1 MNVHIKIP
9 DEILNSD
16 SKETS
21 RQILEAVALEGYK
34 SGQISAAQIKKILGF
49 KSRFEVLD
57 FLAKNKVA
65 WVDYSVEDA
74 ERERT
79 LLRERVK

>member
-1 MNVHIKIP
+1 MHITIP

-34 SGQISAAQIKKILGF
+34 SGQISGAQIKKILGF

-57 FLAKNKVA
+57 FLAENEVA

-74 ERERT
+74 ERERA
-79 LLRERVK
+79 LLQERVK